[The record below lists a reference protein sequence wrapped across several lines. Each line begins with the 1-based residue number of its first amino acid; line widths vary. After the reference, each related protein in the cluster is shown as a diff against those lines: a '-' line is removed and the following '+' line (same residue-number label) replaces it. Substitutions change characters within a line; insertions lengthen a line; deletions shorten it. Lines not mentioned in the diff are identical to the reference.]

1 LEKGAFYHIYNR
13 RLDEFA
19 VVDLRPYR
27 HMAPGASHQ
36 ALPQIFSMLYFK
48 NF

>member
-1 LEKGAFYHIYNR
+1 
-13 RLDEFA
+13 
-19 VVDLRPYR
+19 
-27 HMAPGASHQ
+27 MAPGASHQ